1 VDKHRKRRRSVTSDT
16 APVDNVGFSTETTN
30 SSFACVGA
38 LGTVIHQMHTAY
50 YYDEFLLI
58 T

>member
-1 VDKHRKRRRSVTSDT
+1 MPDST
-16 APVDNVGFSTETTN
+16 PVDNVCFSTEPLN
-30 SSFACVGA
+30 SGLGSVSA

-50 YYDEFLLI
+50 YYDGFLLI

>member
-1 VDKHRKRRRSVTSDT
+1 MSDT
-16 APVDNVGFSTETTN
+16 TPVDNVCFSTEAIN
-30 SSFACVGA
+30 PDLGYVSA

-50 YYDEFLLI
+50 YYDGFLLI